1 MTELITI
8 TDAADGV
15 RYVTL
20 NRPEKKNAIST
31 AMRAELFA
39 TLQAHDH
46 DDAVRV
52 SVIRGAGDCFSSG
65 YDLSS
70 GLMDDPPYHSAPG
83 DGAWSRQATDGWFSI
98 WDLAKPVIAQ
108 VHGYAMAGA
117 TELASAC
124 DLVYVAEDA
133 QISYPVVRVAS
144 PPDWQ
149 YHEPLLGMRHAME
162 ALLTGDAVDGIEAAR
177 IGWANRAY
185 PADRLA
191 DEVLAVAVR
200 IAGVAADLT
209 QIKKRLVH
217 RQFDVRGGRAAIR
230 AGQEFQALAGH
241 QASVQAFRADPLGA
255 MARERRRHRPVRVG
269 PNVSPFE
276 PRAADEGL
284 AWGMMPTW
292 PTQSY
297 PRRNA
302 VTRRFTLGAPRDIVV
317 GADGARVAF
326 LRSSGPEDP
335 VNGLWCSTSIP
346 QRSAVLS
353 IRRRSAPTTPTCR
366 RKNRLVANG
375 HGRAGAASL
384 RSTPTVI

>member
-1 MTELITI
+1 
-8 TDAADGV
+8 
-15 RYVTL
+15 
-20 NRPEKKNAIST
+20 
-31 AMRAELFA
+31 
-39 TLQAHDH
+39 
-46 DDAVRV
+46 
-52 SVIRGAGDCFSSG
+52 
-65 YDLSS
+65 
-70 GLMDDPPYHSAPG
+70 MDDPPYHSAPG

-209 QIKKRLVH
+209 QIKKRLCT
-217 RQFDVRGGRAAIR
+217 AN
-230 AGQEFQALAGH
+230 
-241 QASVQAFRADPLGA
+241 S
-255 MARERRRHRPVRVG
+255 MC
-269 PNVSPFE
+269 
-276 PRAADEGL
+276 AADG
-284 AWGMMPTW
+284 
-292 PTQSY
+292 
-297 PRRNA
+297 
-302 VTRRFTLGAPRDIVV
+302 
-317 GADGARVAF
+317 
-326 LRSSGPEDP
+326 LRSGR
-335 VNGLWCSTSIP
+335 G
-346 QRSAVLS
+346 RSSRPSPATRLRS
-353 IRRRSAPTTPTCR
+353 RPSEPILSAP
-366 RKNRLVANG
+366 
-375 HGRAGAASL
+375 
-384 RSTPTVI
+384 

>member
-185 PADRLA
+185 PADRVGRRGA
-191 DEVLAVAVR
+191 RRCGSYRRCRHGSHPDQEAAGAPPIR
-200 IAGVAADLT
+200 CARRTGCDPGGAGVPGPRRPPGFGPGLPS
-209 QIKKRLVH
+209 RSSRRH
-217 RQFDVRGGRAAIR
+217 
-230 AGQEFQALAGH
+230 E
-241 QASVQAFRADPLGA
+241 
-255 MARERRRHRPVRVG
+255 ARERRRHRPVRVG

-292 PTQSY
+292 PARS
-297 PRRNA
+297 PIPAAMPSR
-302 VTRRFTLGAPRDIVV
+302 GASP
-317 GADGARVAF
+317 
-326 LRSSGPEDP
+326 
-335 VNGLWCSTSIP
+335 
-346 QRSAVLS
+346 SALP
-353 IRRRSAPTTPTCR
+353 AT
-366 RKNRLVANG
+366 
-375 HGRAGAASL
+375 
-384 RSTPTVI
+384 

>member
-31 AMRAELFA
+31 AMRAELLA

-200 IAGVAADLT
+200 IAGVATDLT

-255 MARERRRHRPVRVG
+255 MKSE
-269 PNVSPFE
+269 NV
-276 PRAADEGL
+276 AGTD
-284 AWGMMPTW
+284 
-292 PTQSY
+292 
-297 PRRNA
+297 
-302 VTRRFTLGAPRDIVV
+302 
-317 GADGARVAF
+317 
-326 LRSSGPEDP
+326 RSE
-335 VNGLWCSTSIP
+335 
-346 QRSAVLS
+346 
-353 IRRRSAPTTPTCR
+353 
-366 RKNRLVANG
+366 
-375 HGRAGAASL
+375 
-384 RSTPTVI
+384 